1 MLREATLLLTLPTRD
16 GRVFLHKFQEA
27 VVLNSWGF
35 LLLGSPLLLAFG
47 IVAKAPWYYYAVL
60 LPFMLAFTYVPMAMG
75 AIFCLAL
82 VRCVPRAGNL
92 LWILGGAVLLSIAT
106 AAGWWLLT
114 SRESNLLTPAW
125 FQEMTGRLQFT
136 QSRLLPS
143 WWLSAG
149 LLEAAHDNGAECLK
163 FLALMIANALFWR
176 EVAIHVAV
184 RVYRAAYEGVRPG
197 VRTAAGRRGARR
209 RHPPALAPLP
219 LGVRLMM
226 LKDLRLFRRDPVQ
239 WSQFLIFFGLMV
251 LYFVNIH
258 PFSYDINYAGWLNMI
273 SFLNLAVVGLLMST
287 FTTRFIFPMVSLE
300 GRRFWF
306 LAMLPLRRETILW
319 SKFVFALAGSALPC
333 SALILL
339 SDLILGVRLLIGGIH
354 QLTCLLLCLGL
365 SGIAVGL
372 GARCPIPRRV
382 ALADR
387 RGIRRHAQ
395 SRRQHPVRSGHRRAD
410 GDAAPFLS
418 CRRRQPRRLVPH
430 VTRTFLWWL
439 RVWMIGGMGRALPSV
454 WRRRFCL
461 CGSAFAHFADWSF
474 ERTGPARSRSAHPLR
489 RWMY

>member
-1 MLREATLLLTLPTRD
+1 MSEEQSGKTRKEDLAGPLPAVAGALPSLDEESLAFWRMRLRTLRTSARQTLSLARFRLGLVLVLSALLWSGVFWLLFDGFKFLYQAIPHTETLDQMLQTVFAAFFLALFVMLLFSSGIVLYGSLFCAREATLLLTLPTRD

-184 RVYRAAYEGVRPG
+184 RVYRAAYEGVHGQAFGPRRAG
-197 VRTAAGRRGARR
+197 AARSTPPSSARWRRCR
-209 RHPPALAPLP
+209 
-219 LGVRLMM
+219 
-226 LKDLRLFRRDPVQ
+226 
-239 WSQFLIFFGLMV
+239 W
-251 LYFVNIH
+251 
-258 PFSYDINYAGWLNMI
+258 
-273 SFLNLAVVGLLMST
+273 
-287 FTTRFIFPMVSLE
+287 
-300 GRRFWF
+300 
-306 LAMLPLRRETILW
+306 
-319 SKFVFALAGSALPC
+319 GSA
-333 SALILL
+333 
-339 SDLILGVRLLIGGIH
+339 
-354 QLTCLLLCLGL
+354 
-365 SGIAVGL
+365 
-372 GARCPIPRRV
+372 
-382 ALADR
+382 
-387 RGIRRHAQ
+387 
-395 SRRQHPVRSGHRRAD
+395 
-410 GDAAPFLS
+410 
-418 CRRRQPRRLVPH
+418 
-430 VTRTFLWWL
+430 
-439 RVWMIGGMGRALPSV
+439 
-454 WRRRFCL
+454 
-461 CGSAFAHFADWSF
+461 
-474 ERTGPARSRSAHPLR
+474 
-489 RWMY
+489 